1 MTSGKALRRQA
12 LIELNWLFGS
22 IVSHIVRERVTA
34 FLARKLQFTASPS
47 TDHKVL
53 PVDDPKGFTGGS
65 PAGHPM
71 LLTDEIGGKVYAV
84 GEVRLHKPVITV
96 RELIGVRVDLELE
109 AHREREVDVR
119 SRVTPEI
126 SNRELRLNGADK
138 ALRPSIFHACRT
150 EEAIARDRL
159 IEAAEQGFLRN
170 RFFILLDDR
179 QAEHLDDELELDK
192 TGQVTFLQLTP
203 LQGG

>member
-1 MTSGKALRRQA
+1 M
-12 LIELNWLFGS
+12 F
-22 IVSHIVRERVTA
+22 
-34 FLARKLQFTASPS
+34 
-47 TDHKVL
+47 
-53 PVDDPKGFTGGS
+53 
-65 PAGHPM
+65 
-71 LLTDEIGGKVYAV
+71 LTDEIGGEVYSV

-109 AHREREVDVR
+109 AHREREADVR
-119 SRVTPEI
+119 SRVWPGI
-126 SNRELRLNGADK
+126 SSHEMQLNGADK

-150 EEAIARDRL
+150 GEAAARDRL
-159 IEAAEQGFLRN
+159 IEIAEQGFLRN